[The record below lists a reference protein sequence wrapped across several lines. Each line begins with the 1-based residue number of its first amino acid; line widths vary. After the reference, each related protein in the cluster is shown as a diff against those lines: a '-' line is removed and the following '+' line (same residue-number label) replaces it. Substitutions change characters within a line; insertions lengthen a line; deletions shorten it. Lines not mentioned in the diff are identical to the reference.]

1 MASTLTRTPSVTPSD
16 TPDWSGPGSSSS
28 RPMPPPPHLEQG
40 RPIRPIRPL
49 PRTASGAA
57 QAQSMQ
63 MLPPPP
69 PHPAPAAYPSTSD
82 SNTFSPYAST
92 SSFGS
97 RLPAPIPVHPPT
109 ASSSRSDVIDLTSSS
124 PPTRPRHLSSRFPH
138 LALPGTS
145 ASAPPGPNTSNA
157 IHGPPTFSSA
167 RRNPNRRASAANGA
181 LLLSS
186 DDDDDDAGAY
196 QPVAGP
202 STGTGTRRTRAAARA
217 LAAAGDDSDDSD
229 IVIVS
234 EGPTRPTSSASASR
248 VNIRP
253 STAARFARQPA
264 SPPPFVVPPRSTATT
279 AGGAAGPSYSTRSRR
294 AATTSTSASASDQ
307 AEARRLAAQYAAEEG
322 ASGLNDYIAAQ
333 ARAFEGARDSPRDFG
348 FGGPPRIGGRGGEGG
363 GGGGGGGIFAGL
375 DRLMAMSPEG
385 FSPGSLFATLYG
397 LGASGGWGGGGG
409 GGLQGLYAGA
419 PAGATG
425 GWGGAAKVKAAT
437 KKYGVRMSHPGP
449 VERGFARDIVEPG
462 GDPDVDAPA
471 VAKKA
476 RKGKGKGRAQLEQ
489 PAEELVPVCA
499 ACLAPLI
506 LGGEGDQKVMALCCG
521 HVVCKK
527 CLGEA
532 RARCEEIRAAEKGR
546 WVMDVDGEDERGG
559 GGGRRRQ
566 ARKGNGKG
574 KGKAVWTL
582 LEDDSDPDDLYAAA
596 AADSAD
602 SESSSDFASSAAAGA
617 APRRL
622 PPVPTS
628 KSKAKAKGKSRSRA
642 DETGV
647 EENWTTCPVAT
658 CDGRGSDLL
667 ASEGWGRVFELY
679 A

>member
-1 MASTLTRTPSVTPSD
+1 MASALIRNPSVAPSD
-16 TPDWSGPGSSSS
+16 TPDWSGPASSSS
-28 RPMPPPPHLEQG
+28 RPMPPLPHLEQG
-40 RPIRPIRPL
+40 RSIRPIRPL

-57 QAQSMQ
+57 HAQSMQ

-69 PHPAPAAYPSTSD
+69 PHPAPAAWASTSD
-82 SNTFSPYAST
+82 SNTFPSYAST
-92 SSFGS
+92 SSSGG
-97 RLPAPIPVHPPT
+97 RLPAPLPVHPPT
-109 ASSSRSDVIDLTSSS
+109 ASFSRSDMIDLTSSS
-124 PPTRPRHLSSRFPH
+124 PPTRTRPLSSRFPH

-145 ASAPPGPNTSNA
+145 ASAPPGPSTSNA
-157 IHGPPTFSSA
+157 IPDMSTSSA
-167 RRNPNRRASAANGA
+167 ARRSPNRRASAANGA

-186 DDDDDDAGAY
+186 DDDDDAGSY
-196 QPVAGP
+196 QRVAGP
-202 STGTGTRRTRAAARA
+202 STGTGTRRTRP
-217 LAAAGDDSDDSD
+217 AAGDDSDDSD

-234 EGPTRPTSSASASR
+234 EGPARSTSRAGGSR

-253 STAARFARQPA
+253 STAVRFARPPA

-279 AGGAAGPSYSTRSRR
+279 AGGAAGPSFATRSRR
-294 AATTSTSASASDQ
+294 AATTATSTSASDQ

-322 ASGLNDYIAAQ
+322 ASGSNDYIAAQ
-333 ARAFEGARDSPRDFG
+333 ARAFEDARDSPRSFG
-348 FGGPPRIGGRGGEGG
+348 FGAPPRTGGRA
-363 GGGGGGGIFAGL
+363 GGGIFAGL

-397 LGASGGWGGGGG
+397 LGAGGGWS
-409 GGLQGLYAGA
+409 GGLQGLYAAGA

-437 KKYGVRMSHPGP
+437 KKYGVRMSHPVP
-449 VERGFARDIVEPG
+449 VERGFARDLVEPG
-462 GDPDVDAPA
+462 ADLDAPTA
-471 VAKKA
+471 AKKA
-476 RKGKGKGRAQLEQ
+476 RKGKGKARQE
-489 PAEELVPVCA
+489 PPREELVPVCA

-506 LGGEGDQKVMALCCG
+506 LGGEGGQKVMALCCG

-532 RARCEEIRAAEKGR
+532 RARCEEIRATEKGR
-546 WVMDVDGEDERGG
+546 WVMDVEGENEGG
-559 GGGRRRQ
+559 GGAGRRGQ
-566 ARKGNGKG
+566 ASKGSGKG
-574 KGKAVWTL
+574 KGKANAVLTL
-582 LEDDSDPDDLYAAA
+582 LEDDSDPDDLYAT

-602 SESSSDFASSAAAGA
+602 SDPSSDFASTMAAGA
-617 APRRL
+617 PRPL
-622 PPVPTS
+622 APVPTEASATS
-628 KSKAKAKGKSRSRA
+628 KPKAKTKGKSRSRA